1 MHDYTCPLRLPA
13 GSSVFCYCS
22 ELHSLPV
29 PRIQPPENVFFT
41 SSPRRGSCHLKSTRK
56 RDILCPEAQLLEP
69 LKTCVFVCQHKLPL
83 ISRRGNFHF
92 KSALTSGWHI
102 YIYIIYIHFYLF
114 VCVHSKTHMLTSTSL
129 AVFFMT
135 LRKTAVITG
144 SSNGHLA
151 TLLTFLSETISKEDR
166 AHLQ

>member
-1 MHDYTCPLRLPA
+1 M
-13 GSSVFCYCS
+13 
-22 ELHSLPV
+22 
-29 PRIQPPENVFFT
+29 
-41 SSPRRGSCHLKSTRK
+41 
-56 RDILCPEAQLLEP
+56 
-69 LKTCVFVCQHKLPL
+69 
-83 ISRRGNFHF
+83 
-92 KSALTSGWHI
+92 
-102 YIYIIYIHFYLF
+102 HFYLF

-151 TLLTFLSETISKEDR
+151 TLLTFLSESISKEDR